1 MKVLITGGNGQL
13 GEAFKRSY
21 TQKHELVFFSRS
33 AFDLNN
39 EDQMNQVL
47 LESNAD
53 ALINCAAYTNVELA
67 ESEKDLAFEANAF
80 GAERLAKACLQHGVK
95 LLHVSTDYVFDGGS
109 TTPYSENDQPHPIN
123 EYGRSK
129 AQGEQ
134 LVLSSN
140 AEALVVRVSWLY
152 DFEGKNFLNTMRKLA
167 FERGRVSVVN
177 DQISSPVYAG
187 VLAADLLLI
196 LEQALTKNISGCF
209 HYRHEGS
216 ASWYDFAAEIF
227 KVFEIDA
234 ILEAVDS
241 GAFPTKAQRP
251 RYSLLSTEKLR
262 CTFDLSKLSW
272 KEALKRCHE
281 DELKP

>member
-1 MKVLITGGNGQL
+1 MKVLITGANGQL

-21 TQKHELVFFSRS
+21 TKKHELVFLSR
-33 AFDLNN
+33 AVFDLN
-39 EDQMNQVL
+39 EEEQMNQVL

-67 ESEKDLAFEANAF
+67 ESEKDLAFETNAF
-80 GAERLAKACLQHGVK
+80 GAERLARACSKHKVK
-95 LLHVSTDYVFDGGS
+95 LLHLSTDYVFDGKRTS
-109 TTPYSENDQPHPIN
+109 PYKENDITNPIN

-129 AQGEQ
+129 AEGEH
-134 LVLSSN
+134 LVLSGN
-140 AEALVVRVSWLY
+140 AKALLIRVSWLY

-167 FERGRVSVVN
+167 FERGGVSVVN

-187 VLAADLLLI
+187 VLASDLLLV
-196 LEQALTKNISGCF
+196 LEQSLEGDISGCF

-234 ILEAVDS
+234 KLEAVDS

-272 KEALKRCHE
+272 QEALKRCHE

>member
-1 MKVLITGGNGQL
+1 ML

-21 TQKHELVFFSRS
+21 TQKHELIFLSRA

-39 EDQMNQVL
+39 EGQMNQVL

-67 ESEKDLAFEANAF
+67 ESEKDLAFETNAL
-80 GAERLAKACLQHGVK
+80 GAERLAKACLRHGVK

-109 TTPYSENDQPHPIN
+109 TNPYTENDQPHPIN
-123 EYGRSK
+123 EYGKSK

-187 VLAADLLLI
+187 VLATDLLLI
-196 LEQALTKNISGCF
+196 LEQALSKNISGCF

-227 KVFEIDA
+227 KVFEIDVL
-234 ILEAVDS
+234 LEAADS
-241 GAFPTKAQRP
+241 DVFPTKAQRP

-272 KEALKRCHE
+272 QEALKRCHE